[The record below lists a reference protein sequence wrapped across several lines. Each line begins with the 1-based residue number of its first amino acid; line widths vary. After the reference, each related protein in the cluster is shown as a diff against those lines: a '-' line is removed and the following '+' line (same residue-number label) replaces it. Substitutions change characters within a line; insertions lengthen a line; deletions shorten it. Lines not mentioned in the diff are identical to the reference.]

1 MKVRPF
7 REAHRNTSPSSSGPA
22 VSGRKFIGGNNPES
36 KMAEYTKHPT
46 IQRGQSLPQLSQ
58 CSKCCSWFHC
68 PFCTATVFKPT
79 RLGKLKMHLKSHFN
93 KAVLH
98 EGFTIHRCGLDCRPT
113 LHYHCLYC
121 QFTVLRRSDFAN
133 HLLLCKVKQHVVPGS
148 EAPSLTLKMP
158 TSATLT
164 VPPITSVSAGR
175 FCGPAV
181 IRKRCPVCKVLMNK
195 RSLKKHIDR
204 KHTDQRLQDMDVNE
218 NQTKMEHSDIVDME
232 TREKNLHITI
242 QRGLSLPSSKKCS
255 CCPSAKFHCPFCGPE
270 YFKPTKLSKLRVH
283 LNGHFKRAVFCG
295 DYTIHRCGLGC
306 RKQQHF
312 HCLYCTSTVLKKRDL
327 ISHLSACHT
336 THTRNPQTPPHGSSP
351 LTVTIGESCKRESPE
366 HWASP
371 LDSGS
376 GPSSINS
383 LGSVLDEPAVSSAAI
398 AAPSPGLSDGEHSSA
413 FSPPPLSPIVKSF
426 TSIIPQRIGSP
437 LDDPGKTVQWKD
449 RADAAEGPIMKRL
462 KDLSNEPVPDSAHAD
477 EDRRFFSAMADLVKR
492 LPLRRR
498 DVAKFKTY
506 QMLFDMVQQYE
517 DEQES

>member
-1 MKVRPF
+1 
-7 REAHRNTSPSSSGPA
+7 
-22 VSGRKFIGGNNPES
+22 
-36 KMAEYTKHPT
+36 MAEYTKHPT

-68 PFCTATVFKPT
+68 PFCTASVFKPT

-133 HLLLCKVKQHVVPGS
+133 HLLLCKVKQHIVPGS
-148 EAPSLTLKMP
+148 EATPLTPKTP
-158 TSATLT
+158 ASATFT
-164 VPPITSVSAGR
+164 VPPITSVSTAR

-204 KHTDQRLQDMDVNE
+204 KHTDQRLQDMNVNE
-218 NQTKMEHSDIVDME
+218 NQTKMEHSDIMDME
-232 TREKNLHITI
+232 TEEKN
-242 QRGLSLPSSKKCS
+242 
-255 CCPSAKFHCPFCGPE
+255 
-270 YFKPTKLSKLRVH
+270 
-283 LNGHFKRAVFCG
+283 
-295 DYTIHRCGLGC
+295 
-306 RKQQHF
+306 
-312 HCLYCTSTVLKKRDL
+312 
-327 ISHLSACHT
+327 
-336 THTRNPQTPPHGSSP
+336 
-351 LTVTIGESCKRESPE
+351 ESPE
-366 HWASP
+366 HWGSQ

-383 LGSVLDEPAVSSAAI
+383 LGSVLEEPAVSSAAM

-426 TSIIPQRIGSP
+426 TGIIPQCVGSP
-437 LDDPGKTVQWKD
+437 LDDPGKTMQWRG

-462 KDLSNEPVPDSAHAD
+462 KDLSDEAVPDGAHAD